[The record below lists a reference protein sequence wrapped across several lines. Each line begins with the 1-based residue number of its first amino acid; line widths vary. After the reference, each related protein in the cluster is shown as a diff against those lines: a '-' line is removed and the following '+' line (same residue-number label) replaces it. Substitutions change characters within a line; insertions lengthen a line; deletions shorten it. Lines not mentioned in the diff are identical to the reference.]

1 MMSDSDGA
9 QIIPGYCALCY
20 AACGCISVVKEGRQ
34 IAVEPDPLHPTGKAL
49 CAKGRAAP
57 ELVRH
62 DDRLLYPLRR
72 VSPKGDPKP
81 RWQQISWGEALE
93 TTAKALKRLAGE
105 NGSEAVAFSIT
116 TTAGTSMNDG
126 YRWVKRL
133 RNAIGTPNVVASI
146 ELCNFTKE
154 FVFPHTFGVA
164 MPLADLEN
172 TGSIVLWGHN
182 PSSTWLPFGTRV
194 AAAKARGAKLV
205 VVDPRRA
212 VHGAVNR
219 LGGPRPGDHGPW
231 LNPANPLE
239 RWSRAIIER
248 LTSCR
253 VHV

>member
-1 MMSDSDGA
+1 MSDSDGA

-20 AACGCISVVKEGRQ
+20 AACGCISVVKEGRL

-57 ELVRH
+57 ELVHH
-62 DDRLLYPLRR
+62 DDRLLCPLRR

-105 NGSEAVAFSIT
+105 NGSKAVVFSIT

-126 YRWVKRL
+126 YRWVERL

-154 FVFPHTFGVA
+154 FVFTHTFGVA
-164 MPLADLEN
+164 MPVADLEN

-239 RWSRAIIER
+239 RWSRAMIER